1 MPSKFDQ
8 NVLPAFDSIKDD
20 DETILWVGKPEYKP
34 YMLLVVLGSLAPIAF
49 GIFILSMALEHP
61 DVMSFLMAFGAIGV
75 GVGMILWQHWGYS
88 NVCYAYSNKRVLIR
102 QGFIGTDFITLDYDK
117 IIDVSVNVSIIERY
131 FNVGTVRFFSGKA
144 ESSKNGTRN
153 IYDNWQCIE
162 NPYEAFKKVKQITT
176 EMKKDV
182 HYPNK
187 LRPE

>member
-1 MPSKFDQ
+1 MSSKFDQ
-8 NVLPAFDSIKDD
+8 NILPAFDSIKDD

-34 YMLLVVLGSLAPIAF
+34 YMLLVALGALLPIGF
-49 GIFILSMALEHP
+49 GIITFFSALDTDILMP
-61 DVMSFLMAFGAIGV
+61 FFMSFGTIGV

-131 FNVGTVRFFSGKA
+131 FNVGTVRFFSGKTG
-144 ESSKNGTRN
+144 SNKNGTYN
-153 IYDNWQCIE
+153 VYDTWQCIE
-162 NPYEAFKKVKQITT
+162 NPYEVFKKVKQITT